1 MKKAESAN
9 SVVNMSYFM
18 DTPEPEKLQDEQLQ
32 EELLPYLPLLKMLKE
47 NQDKLSNLLKV
58 PCDFGK
64 IPRYLI
70 PGTFICKTVHMVNTL
85 DQMAREFSK
94 EKNISQR
101 DLFEVA
107 LIEFFQK
114 LIINL
119 LLMVY
124 ERRLRCQALDVD
136 LVIFIK

>member
-1 MKKAESAN
+1 
-9 SVVNMSYFM
+9 
-18 DTPEPEKLQDEQLQ
+18 
-32 EELLPYLPLLKMLKE
+32 
-47 NQDKLSNLLKV
+47 
-58 PCDFGK
+58 
-64 IPRYLI
+64 
-70 PGTFICKTVHMVNTL
+70 VHMVNTL